1 MFMSDEQIS
10 KALTKL
16 YESLLVKGKFQFKVE
31 VTNNISSYNS
41 TPVYKIKILVLVDH
55 AKFWSESPDYDSN
68 YTKIM
73 DNMFDN
79 WYEEFDSLYKYVLP
93 TEMVNVTIKFE
104 HFNTDIYKPLL
115 DYIGEL
121 NIPYVTYFSEHIPTI
136 TITLDVNFVGDPDEV
151 YEKISDKINIDDILL
166 YFGPVTEN

>member
-1 MFMSDEQIS
+1 MFMSDEQIA

-68 YTKIM
+68 YSEIM

-93 TEMVNVTIKFE
+93 TEMVMLSIKFK
-104 HFNTDIYKPLL
+104 HFDTDIYKPLL
-115 DYIGEL
+115 NYIGEL
-121 NIPYVTYFSEHIPTI
+121 NIPYVTNFSEHLPTI
-136 TITLDVNFVGDPDEV
+136 TVTLDENSVDDQEEV
-151 YEKISDKINIDDILL
+151 YEDINDKFNIDDIILS
-166 YFGPVTEN
+166 FEPITEH

>member
-1 MFMSDEQIS
+1 MFMSDEQLA
-10 KALTKL
+10 KALSKL
-16 YESLLVKGKFQFKVE
+16 YESLLVKGQFQFKVE
-31 VTNNISSYNS
+31 VTNKISSYMS
-41 TPVYKIKILVLVDH
+41 TPVFYIKILVLVDQS
-55 AKFWSESPDYDSN
+55 KVWSESPEYDSN

-73 DNMFDN
+73 DDMFDN

-93 TEMVNVTIKFE
+93 TEMVNATIKFE

-121 NIPYVTYFSEHIPTI
+121 GIPYVTYFSEHIPTI
-136 TITLDVNFVGDPDEV
+136 TITLDENFVDNPDEV
-151 YEKISDKINIDDILL
+151 YEKISDKINVDDIVL

>member
-1 MFMSDEQIS
+1 MFMSDEQIA

-31 VTNNISSYNS
+31 VKNNISSYNS

-68 YTKIM
+68 YSEIM

-93 TEMVNVTIKFE
+93 TEMVMLSIKFK
-104 HFNTDIYKPLL
+104 HFDTDIYKPLL
-115 DYIGEL
+115 NYIGEL
-121 NIPYVTYFSEHIPTI
+121 NIPYVTNFSEHLPTI
-136 TITLDVNFVGDPDEV
+136 TVTLDENSVDDQEEV
-151 YEKISDKINIDDILL
+151 YEDINDKFNIDDIILS
-166 YFGPVTEN
+166 FEPITEH

>member
-1 MFMSDEQIS
+1 MFMSDEQIA

-68 YTKIM
+68 YSEIM

-93 TEMVNVTIKFE
+93 TEMVMTTIKFE

-121 NIPYVTYFSEHIPTI
+121 NIPYVTNFGEHLPTI
-136 TITLDVNFVGDPDEV
+136 IVTLDENSVDDPDEV
-151 YEKISDKINIDDILL
+151 YEKINDKFNIDDIILS
-166 YFGPVTEN
+166 FEPVTEN

>member
-1 MFMSDEQIS
+1 MFMSDEQIA

-68 YTKIM
+68 YSEIM

-93 TEMVNVTIKFE
+93 TEMVMLSIKFK
-104 HFNTDIYKPLL
+104 HFDTDIYKPLL
-115 DYIGEL
+115 NYIGEL
-121 NIPYVTYFSEHIPTI
+121 NIPYVTSFSEHIPTI
-136 TITLDVNFVGDPDEV
+136 TVTLDENSVDDQEEV
-151 YEKISDKINIDDILL
+151 YEDINDKFNIDDIILS
-166 YFGPVTEN
+166 FEPITEH

>member
-1 MFMSDEQIS
+1 MFMSDEQIA
-10 KALTKL
+10 KALSKL
-16 YESLLVKGKFQFKVE
+16 YESLLVKGQFQFKVE
-31 VTNNISSYNS
+31 VTNKISSYMS
-41 TPVYKIKILVLVDH
+41 TPVFYIKILVLVDQS
-55 AKFWSESPDYDSN
+55 KVWSESPEYDSN

-73 DNMFDN
+73 DDMFDN

-93 TEMVNVTIKFE
+93 TEMVNATIKFE

-121 NIPYVTYFSEHIPTI
+121 GIPYVTYFSEHIPTI
-136 TITLDVNFVGDPDEV
+136 TITLDENFVDNPDEV
-151 YEKISDKINIDDILL
+151 YEKISDKINVDDIVL

>member
-1 MFMSDEQIS
+1 MFMSDEQIA

-16 YESLLVKGKFQFKVE
+16 YESLLVKGKFQFKVD

-68 YTKIM
+68 YSEIM

-93 TEMVNVTIKFE
+93 TEMVMLSIKFK
-104 HFNTDIYKPLL
+104 HFDTDIYKPLL
-115 DYIGEL
+115 NYIGEL
-121 NIPYVTYFSEHIPTI
+121 NIPYVTNFSEHLPTI
-136 TITLDVNFVGDPDEV
+136 TVTLDENSVDDQEEV
-151 YEKISDKINIDDILL
+151 YEDINDKFNIDDIILS
-166 YFGPVTEN
+166 FEPITEH

>member
-1 MFMSDEQIS
+1 MFMSDEQIA

-41 TPVYKIKILVLVDH
+41 TPVYKIRILVLVDH

-68 YTKIM
+68 YSEIM
-73 DNMFDN
+73 DNMFDT

-93 TEMVNVTIKFE
+93 TEMVMLSIKFK
-104 HFNTDIYKPLL
+104 HFDTDIYKPLL
-115 DYIGEL
+115 NYIGEL
-121 NIPYVTYFSEHIPTI
+121 NIPYVTNFSEHLPTI
-136 TITLDVNFVGDPDEV
+136 TVTLDENSVDDQEEV
-151 YEKISDKINIDDILL
+151 YENINDKFNIDDIILS
-166 YFGPVTEN
+166 FEPITEH

>member
-1 MFMSDEQIS
+1 MSDEQIA

-68 YTKIM
+68 YSEIM

-93 TEMVNVTIKFE
+93 TEMVMLSIKFK
-104 HFNTDIYKPLL
+104 HFDTDIYKPLL
-115 DYIGEL
+115 NYIGEL
-121 NIPYVTYFSEHIPTI
+121 NIPYVTNFSEHLPTI
-136 TITLDVNFVGDPDEV
+136 TVTLDENSVDDQEEV
-151 YEKISDKINIDDILL
+151 YEDINDKFNIDDIILS
-166 YFGPVTEN
+166 FEPITEH